1 MVGPLWH
8 VQSGDEVCCRTNKI
22 FWNPIRL
29 CQSSLLQFQT
39 LSLKYDYST
48 KSDHVNW
55 MFEIQVPD
63 TISAILESGNT
74 IDFKLFDL
82 MPFDDYCVGYCIVHS
97 HCQWKLVFSDNITEE
112 HVTLLS
118 VGGSALF
125 FSKQNTIIVGI
136 VLRYDLESCPDEEV
150 LSCLFD
156 QLPLTIHADLQ
167 EVI

>member
-1 MVGPLWH
+1 MAC
-8 VQSGDEVCCRTNKI
+8 SKCDEVCCRTNKI

-29 CQSSLLQFQT
+29 CQSSLLQSQT
-39 LSLKYDYST
+39 LSLKCDYST

-63 TISAILESGNT
+63 TISAILGSGNT
-74 IDFKLFDL
+74 IDLKLFDL
-82 MPFDDYCVGYCIVHS
+82 MPFDYYCIGYCIAHS
-97 HCQWKLVFSDNITEE
+97 HCQWKLVFYDNNTEE
-112 HVTLLS
+112 Q
-118 VGGSALF
+118 GSALCI
-125 FSKQNTIIVGI
+125 SKQNTIIVGI

-150 LSCLFD
+150 LVCLFD